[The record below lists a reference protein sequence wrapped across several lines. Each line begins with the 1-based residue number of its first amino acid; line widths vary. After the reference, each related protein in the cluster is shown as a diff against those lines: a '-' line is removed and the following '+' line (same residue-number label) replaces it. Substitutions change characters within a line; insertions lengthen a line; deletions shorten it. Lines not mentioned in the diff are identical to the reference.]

1 MDADIAFKTKEHTSC
16 QNEQSCSCG
25 SKHKQCK
32 IPQKWERILFLQI
45 LKRLIS
51 YILNSFIVLYVT

>member
-32 IPQKWERILFLQI
+32 IPQKWT
-45 LKRLIS
+45 
-51 YILNSFIVLYVT
+51 YFIFTNTQKAYFIYS

>member
-25 SKHKQCK
+25 SKQKQCEM
-32 IPQKWERILFLQI
+32 PQKR
-45 LKRLIS
+45 KH
-51 YILNSFIVLYVT
+51 FIFTYNKNAYFIDS